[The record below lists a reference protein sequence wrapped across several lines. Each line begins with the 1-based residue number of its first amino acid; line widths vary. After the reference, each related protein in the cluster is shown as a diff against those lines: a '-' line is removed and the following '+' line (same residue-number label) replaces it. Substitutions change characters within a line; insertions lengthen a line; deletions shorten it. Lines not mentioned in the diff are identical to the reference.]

1 MKNKFSGFNK
11 YVFSDVFCI
20 RSNDVFVEM
29 SPFVLIFSNLENNC
43 YYTCFLLFSLF
54 PIYFLMRRQKSSI
67 AKTIMFMH
75 RTQSLRKPSNLLQAK
90 TSFLP
95 QTCEQNEKTKNVN
108 VNSGKPVDWKYS
120 THRTSCFIFLLMVRS
135 SEPVDRKYSAKRM
148 FEKTHVVL
156 SKNLKKIF
164 EKKRAACKI

>member
-1 MKNKFSGFNK
+1 MFCSFGQFFQCRNSNFIIAITESICFTMRNQFSGFNK
-11 YVFSDVFCI
+11 YVFYDVFCI

-29 SPFVLIFSNLENNC
+29 SPFVLIFSNLENNY

-75 RTQSLRKPSNLLQAK
+75 RTQSLRKPSNLFQAK

-108 VNSGKPVDWKYS
+108 VNSGKPVD
-120 THRTSCFIFLLMVRS
+120 
-135 SEPVDRKYSAKRM
+135 
-148 FEKTHVVL
+148 
-156 SKNLKKIF
+156 
-164 EKKRAACKI
+164 